1 MKSSVLQKI
10 GKFSLVLGVLWM
22 LLFGF
27 SQFGMNMDMSGGS
40 TAKCPFSGHSMSICN
55 MNPLEHIQEL
65 QSMFTTLP
73 SKSDTLLLLSI
84 LLASLILGKLS
95 LLKRFFVP
103 KIQHLKT
110 KISFEN
116 NFHIPNPLKSIFSE
130 GIIGSRAP

>member
-73 SKSDTLLLLSI
+73 AKDAIGLFLAVLLTF
-84 LLASLILGKLS
+84 LAINKLS
-95 LLKRFFVP
+95 FLKRFFIPQIKYV
-103 KIQHLKT
+103 KIR
-110 KISFEN
+110 ISFGN
-116 NFHIPNPLKSIFSE
+116 NFHIPNPFQSIFSD